1 MAAQPRRRFKIEP
14 FKHKM
19 EVDKGYA
26 DQTWSKLE
34 SAIKEINNHKTSGL
48 SFEEVRGKRVFG
60 VECQVSDSRHRGGN
74 GCSTSCADDSGVDIV
89 PFPRMSAPPT
99 KMTNCDN
106 ATDTNSAVP

>member
-1 MAAQPRRRFKIEP
+1 MAAPPRRRFKIEP

-48 SFEEVRGKRVFG
+48 SFEEVRAAPAARALARSGDQCRPGARPPKAAP
-60 VECQVSDSRHRGGN
+60 RGG
-74 GCSTSCADDSGVDIV
+74 AGV
-89 PFPRMSAPPT
+89 RSPPASSLRFT
-99 KMTNCDN
+99 GRTGGG
-106 ATDTNSAVP
+106 SP

>member
-60 VECQVSDSRHRGGN
+60 WNVRSPTHDIEVAMDAPRH
-74 GCSTSCADDSGVDIV
+74 
-89 PFPRMSAPPT
+89 APTTVVLILCRFRACRPHRQ
-99 KMTNCDN
+99 K
-106 ATDTNSAVP
+106 